1 MIDRNQLKTVGSRY
15 ARSLQLLFKTASVFS
30 GTHSAINIPL
40 QNSFDQLNNLV
51 KSFRQFTVGFID
63 NRIMINNILT
73 TDKTLQ
79 PLESEFLKRG
89 IGALTFDAGITM
101 AAYKR
106 CILVLS
112 VQAKEIEAQGGI
124 STYLLQNPLEFVR
137 VFPASKTQ
145 QRNDSGDTI
154 LEMDSESFLMAKAMN
169 EIRNPTLD
177 RVDMFL
183 QQSGMQSEGQQGG
196 GHGGTGE
203 GFGDGSGFGPGG
215 GFGDGGLGGGPG
227 GGGPG
232 GGPGGGGP
240 GGGPGGLGPGGG
252 PGGGG
257 PGGGPGGGGPGG
269 GPGTGHGG
277 GPTVPAPGPVVSA
290 GGPAGI
296 SSIVENYFSSCVMDS
311 EDAPQR
317 SYMELARVIQ
327 DTRPEFVLQNFS
339 PQRREELRK
348 LPPDQMAAE
357 VIEDTAVKWAMERLA
372 TTPSGSDAVIVEE
385 EVIRV
390 LMRSLQQTQMA
401 GRLARKLAEYVK
413 EFQIP
418 QSSYA
423 RIKDELEWV
432 VVPSKEKFNKL
443 LEIEHYNR
451 FEFRRLT
458 GYLAD
463 LVKAGERTQITE
475 LANHYFAILDKE
487 ERPEPEE
494 LGRVPELTKVIAGL
508 RSDFWSGAS
517 VRLCDVA
524 VRWDD
529 NQFLHNQVLNAI
541 LAICRTLAIYE
552 DFELIENIGNT
563 LERMI
568 VEKPE
573 HQQCCEKAMHA
584 LLNVHALDRVVEL
597 YVQRRNDR
605 NFARTAATLLRRTGN
620 VGITKAF
627 LQLEDE
633 SVAAIRLSLLRLIGR
648 IGAPA
653 LALARERLNDS
664 RWYVVRNACK
674 LLGDLKDPELLD
686 HIMVALRHTDERVQK
701 AAVTAALD
709 SRNPRRGEVLSE
721 ALPFL
726 HPHVMEDVFGEL
738 MFLRDPNCLPALEH
752 LIFKES
758 RGVKTLMTCVQT
770 IAAIPGDG
778 TQTLL
783 MKVTAET
790 RFDPM
795 VRRTALQLL
804 LRDET
809 VLTMKDFRKFI
820 LTQAEDPIALEAHR
834 AFAAA
839 GRK

>member
-1 MIDRNQLKTVGSRY
+1 MLDRNQLKNTGARY

-30 GTHSAINIPL
+30 GTHSAINVPL

-51 KSFRQFTVGFID
+51 KTFRQFTVGFVD
-63 NRIMINNILT
+63 NRVLLNNILT
-73 TDKTLQ
+73 TDKTLL

-89 IGALTFDAGITM
+89 IGAITFDAGITV

-106 CILVLS
+106 AILVLS
-112 VQAKEIEAQGGI
+112 IQPKDIEAHGGI

-154 LEMDSESFLMAKAMN
+154 LDMDSESFLMAKAMN

-183 QQSGMQSEGQQGG
+183 QQAGIGEGQAGGEGYGGSGGPGGPGGPGGYGDGSGEFGQG
-196 GHGGTGE
+196 GHGG
-203 GFGDGSGFGPGG
+203 GSGGG
-215 GFGDGGLGGGPG
+215 SGEGGGPG
-227 GGGPG
+227 GGGSGFG
-232 GGPGGGGP
+232 GTGIGGTGTG
-240 GGGPGGLGPGGG
+240 
-252 PGGGG
+252 
-257 PGGGPGGGGPGG
+257 
-269 GPGTGHGG
+269 GTGHGG
-277 GPTVPAPGPVVSA
+277 GGTGFGGTGHGGAPTVPAPGPVVSA

-317 SYMELARVIQ
+317 SYMELARIIQ
-327 DTRPEFVLQNFS
+327 DTRPEFVLQNFT

-390 LMRSLQQTQMA
+390 LLRSLQQTQMA

-423 RIKDELEWV
+423 RIKEELEWV
-432 VVPSKEKFNKL
+432 VIPSKEKFARL
-443 LEIEHYNR
+443 LKIEHYNR

-458 GYLAD
+458 GYLSD
-463 LVKAGERTQITE
+463 LVKAGEREQITE
-475 LANHYFAILDKE
+475 LANHYFAILDKDDV
-487 ERPEPEE
+487 PEPEE

-508 RSDFWSGAS
+508 RSDFWSGTA

-524 VRWDD
+524 TRWGDKA
-529 NQFLHNQVLNAI
+529 FLHNQVLNAI

-563 LERMI
+563 LEHI
-568 VEKPE
+568 ANEKPE
-573 HQQCCEKAMHA
+573 HQQCCGKALQS

-597 YVQRRNDR
+597 YIQRRDDR
-605 NFARTAATLLRRTGN
+605 NFGRTASVLLRRTGAP
-620 VGITKAF
+620 GISKAF
-627 LQLEDE
+627 HQLEDE
-633 SVAAIRLSLLRLIGR
+633 SVAAVRLALLRLIGR

-653 LALARERLNDS
+653 LALARERLNDP
-664 RWYVVRNACK
+664 RWYVVRNSCK

-686 HIMVALRHTDERVQK
+686 HVMVALKHTDERVQK
-701 AAVTAALD
+701 TAVTAVLD
-709 SRNPRRGEVLSE
+709 SRNPGRAVVLSE

-738 MFLRDPNCLPALEH
+738 MFMRDPKCLPALEH
-752 LIFKES
+752 LIFQES
-758 RGVKTLMTCVQT
+758 RGVKTLTTSIQT
-770 IAAIPGDG
+770 VGVIPGEES
-778 TQTLL
+778 QRILIRA
-783 MKVTAET
+783 VSET
-790 RFDPM
+790 RFDLT

-804 LRDET
+804 LRSEE
-809 VLTMKDFRKFI
+809 VFAAKDFRKFI
-820 LTQAEDPIALEAHR
+820 LTQAEDPIALEAHK
-834 AFAAA
+834 AFAAS
-839 GRK
+839 GGK

>member
-1 MIDRNQLKTVGSRY
+1 MLDRNQLKNTGARY

-30 GTHSAINIPL
+30 GTHSAINVPL

-51 KSFRQFTVGFID
+51 KSFRQFTVGFVD
-63 NRIMINNILT
+63 NRVMLNNILT

-89 IGALTFDAGITM
+89 IGAITFDAGITM

-106 CILVLS
+106 AILALS
-112 VQAKEIEAQGGI
+112 VQAKDIEAHGGI
-124 STYLLQNPLEFVR
+124 SNYLLQNPLEFVR

-183 QQSGMQSEGQQGG
+183 QQAGLPGEGQ
-196 GHGGTGE
+196 GE
-203 GFGDGSGFGPGG
+203 GDGSGG
-215 GFGDGGLGGGPG
+215 GFAGPGGPG
-227 GGGPG
+227 GPGGQGGPG
-232 GGPGGGGP
+232 GPGGPGAAGDGLGGLGHGGGTGHGGPEGSGFGLGGSVGGHGIGGP
-240 GGGPGGLGPGGG
+240 GGANPA
-252 PGGGG
+252 
-257 PGGGPGGGGPGG
+257 
-269 GPGTGHGG
+269 G
-277 GPTVPAPGPVVSA
+277 GPTVPAPSPVVSA

-317 SYMELARVIQ
+317 SYMELARIIQ
-327 DTRPEFVLQNFS
+327 DTRPEFVLQNFT

-372 TTPSGSDAVIVEE
+372 TSPSGNDAVIVEE

-390 LMRSLQQTQMA
+390 LLRSLQQTQMA

-423 RIKDELEWV
+423 RIKEELDWV
-432 VVPSKEKFNKL
+432 VIPSKEKFARLMK
-443 LEIEHYNR
+443 IDHYNR

-458 GYLAD
+458 GFLTD
-463 LVKAGERTQITE
+463 MVKAGERTQLTE
-475 LANHYFAILDKE
+475 LASHYFEILDRDE
-487 ERPEPEE
+487 VPEPEE

-508 RSDFWSGAS
+508 RSEFWSGTA

-524 VRWDD
+524 VRWGDKA
-529 NQFLHNQVLNAI
+529 FLHNQVLNAI
-541 LAICRTLAIYE
+541 LAICRNLAIYE

-563 LERMI
+563 LERSAY
-568 VEKPE
+568 ERPE
-573 HQQCCEKAMHA
+573 HQQCCGKALTS
-584 LLNVHALDRVVEL
+584 LLTVHALDRVVEL
-597 YVQRRNDR
+597 YIQRRDDH
-605 NFARTAATLLRRTGN
+605 NFGRTASVLLRRTGAP
-620 VGITKAF
+620 GITKAF
-627 LQLEDE
+627 TQLEDE

-653 LALARERLNDS
+653 LVLARERLNDP
-664 RWYVVRNACK
+664 RWYVVRNSCK

-686 HIMVALRHTDERVQK
+686 HVMVALKHTDERVQK
-701 AAVTAALD
+701 AAVTAVLD
-709 SRNPRRGEVLSE
+709 SRHARRAEILSE

-738 MFLRDPNCLPALEH
+738 MFMRDPKCLPMLANL
-752 LIFKES
+752 LFKES
-758 RGVKTLMTCVQT
+758 RGVKTLVTCVQT
-770 IAAIPGDG
+770 IGSIPGEA
-778 TQTLL
+778 TQALL
-783 MKVTAET
+783 MQVVAE
-790 RFDPM
+790 RSFDPS
-795 VRRTALQLL
+795 VRRMALQFV
-804 LRDET
+804 LRNEEIFAS
-809 VLTMKDFRKFI
+809 KDFRKFI
-820 LTQAEDPIALEAHR
+820 LTQAEDPIALEAHK